1 MQPMDVLHCV
11 RKGFALASPA
21 QVELLRGC
29 VDLDVIHERWVPR
42 WALEAVTTFFGV
54 GYGQEQIKTLFGEGR
69 ERVLAE
75 LTSLAQSGALLRA
88 VRPRNPY
95 QRSAIDDAT
104 HGALTE
110 ALEGHRQSCALCT
123 EGQQCLDADLLQ
135 EEMQALFPVDRRKQP
150 RA

>member
-11 RKGFALASPA
+11 RKGFVLASPA

-29 VDLDVIHERWVPR
+29 VDIDVIYERWVPR
-42 WALEAVTTFFGV
+42 WALEAATTLVGV
-54 GYGQEQIKTLFGEGR
+54 GYGQQQIRTLFGEGR

-75 LTSLAQSGALLRA
+75 LTSLTQSGALLRA

-95 QRSAIDDAT
+95 QRAAIDDAT
-104 HGALTE
+104 HAALSE
-110 ALEGHRQSCALCT
+110 ALEGHRQSCALCAGK
-123 EGQQCLDADLLQ
+123 EQCLDADLLE
-135 EEMQALFPVDRRKQP
+135 EEMQAQFPVDRRKQP

>member
-1 MQPMDVLHCV
+1 MDVLHCI

-29 VDLDVIHERWVPR
+29 VDIDVIHESWVPR
-42 WALEAVTTFFGV
+42 WALEAAMMLVGA
-54 GYGQEQIKTLFGEGR
+54 GYGEQQIRTLFGEGR

-75 LTSLAQSGALLRA
+75 LNSRAQSGALLRA

-95 QRSAIDDAT
+95 QRAAIDDAT
-104 HGALTE
+104 HAALSE
-110 ALEGHRQSCALCT
+110 AQDGHRRSCALCA

-135 EEMQALFPVDRRKQP
+135 EEMQAQFPVDRRKQP

>member
-1 MQPMDVLHCV
+1 MHPMDVLQCV

-29 VDLDVIHERWVPR
+29 VDIDVIHERWVPR
-42 WALEAVTTFFGV
+42 WALEAATTLVGV
-54 GYGQEQIKTLFGEGR
+54 GYGLEQIRLLFGEGR

-75 LTSLAQSGALLRA
+75 LTSLAQSGALRRA
-88 VRPRNPY
+88 VRPRRPY
-95 QRSAIDDAT
+95 ERAAIDDPT
-104 HGALTE
+104 HGALGE
-110 ALEGHRQSCALCT
+110 ALFGHRQTCALCT
-123 EGQQCLDADLLQ
+123 EGRQCLDADLLE